1 MNNTQDKYG
10 NIILTPIDA
19 DTDVSDNI
27 QCLIDSN
34 PNKTI
39 YFPDGIYSISKP
51 IVTPANPKKSVN
63 LLLSNYAVIKA
74 MDSWKHTEAMIRL
87 GGKEPAND
95 ICTNGSNYAL
105 TGGIIDG
112 NGVATGIS
120 IDSGRETRIQNTS
133 IKHTV
138 IGIRIKEG
146 ANAKSSDADIMNVN
160 IVGTGA
166 EDTIGVLIEGFDN
179 TLTNMRIANV
189 FTGVKIYAA
198 GNFLRN
204 IHPLYT
210 SDYTNYENSCGFLD
224 AVGNNW
230 FDMCYSDEFSVGFR
244 NVNCAKSIY
253 KGCFCFWYSSNGG
266 TKTAFQT
273 DDAFESIVT
282 DMNIG
287 FKDDSTDNAVLKVK
301 KKGGSGVL
309 NNIIVSE
316 SLVSDNQYKEYLT
329 GKTISRE

>member
-1 MNNTQDKYG
+1 MNNTQDRYG
-10 NIILTPIDA
+10 NIILTPIGA

-95 ICTNGSNYAL
+95 ICTNGSNYSL

-138 IGIRIKEG
+138 IIFPFASRTT
-146 ANAKSSDADIMNVN
+146 SSSSSS
-160 IVGTGA
+160 
-166 EDTIGVLIEGFDN
+166 
-179 TLTNMRIANV
+179 
-189 FTGVKIYAA
+189 
-198 GNFLRN
+198 
-204 IHPLYT
+204 HPRM
-210 SDYTNYENSCGFLD
+210 D
-224 AVGNNW
+224 
-230 FDMCYSDEFSVGFR
+230 
-244 NVNCAKSIY
+244 
-253 KGCFCFWYSSNGG
+253 SS
-266 TKTAFQT
+266 TRT
-273 DDAFESIVT
+273 
-282 DMNIG
+282 
-287 FKDDSTDNAVLKVK
+287 
-301 KKGGSGVL
+301 
-309 NNIIVSE
+309 
-316 SLVSDNQYKEYLT
+316 
-329 GKTISRE
+329 